1 MLRRLTFKQISNF
14 VLLRVVILSPLNIF
28 VEYEL
33 LQLLELLFLLFIV
46 ANFTEELMSFLAVI
60 QLLMLP
66 DLSNDL
72 IQLLL
77 LFSMLGD
84 LLFLLSLQLLFLLS
98 KSVI

>member
-1 MLRRLTFKQISNF
+1 M
-14 VLLRVVILSPLNIF
+14 LSPLNVF

-66 DLSNDL
+66 DLSNNL

-77 LFSMLGD
+77 LFSMPSY
-84 LLFLLSLQLLFLLS
+84 LLFLLSLQLLLLLS